1 MRSNLEVHSLNGLT
15 VEALDHAERS
25 SGAAVG
31 ALTAHRRRPLKRLFD
46 LTASL
51 VGLIV
56 LSPVFL
62 VAAIA
67 IRLESPGPVFY
78 LQERIGRNGR
88 AFRIIK
94 FRSMTDGTDKD
105 PNHVAGDPRITRV
118 GAVLRKYKIDEFPQ
132 LVNVVLGEMSL
143 VGPRPEVASFVAQ
156 YSPRQRRVLDVLPG
170 ITSTASIAF
179 RNENALL
186 SHAEDPVAMYRDV
199 IMPKKLEM
207 NLEYIERE
215 NLVRDIGVIFTT
227 LASVWRPDGAS
238 VVDD

>member
-1 MRSNLEVHSLNGLT
+1 MRSNLEVRSLEGLT
-15 VEALDHAERS
+15 VEALDHAEGR

-31 ALTAHRRRPLKRLFD
+31 ALMAGRRRPAKRLFD

-51 VGLIV
+51 CGLLV

-78 LQERIGRNGR
+78 LQERIGRCGR

-105 PNHVAGDPRITRV
+105 SNHVTVAGDPRITRV

-132 LVNVVLGEMSL
+132 LINVVLGQMSL

-156 YSPRQRRVLDVLPG
+156 YTPRQRRVLDVLPG
-170 ITSTASIAF
+170 ITSTASIEF

-186 SHAEDPVAMYRDV
+186 SHADDPEAMYRDV

-207 NLEYIERE
+207 NLEYMERE
-215 NLVRDIGVIFTT
+215 NLVRDIGVILTT
-227 LASVWRPDGAS
+227 LASVWRPG
-238 VVDD
+238 